1 VTALDPRVIPSA
13 SPLLSA
19 ALDYLARGWF
29 VLPCR
34 VGTKQNA
41 AGVTVKDVRPID
53 HWDQASTND
62 PATVAAWFG
71 PGGTW
76 ADGSLA
82 IDTGKSGLVV
92 VDLDTSGDKNGLQ
105 AWSELGGGVASLV
118 HKTPSH
124 GVHLFFRADPA
135 RPVGIDSRGKLA
147 YGVDVRG
154 IGGLVIAPPSKD
166 WRGAYEVTAAGDWS
180 NLTPVP
186 DIVTERVP
194 LGGSGAPPPSVPV
207 ARPGGH
213 QRDPSGLGHL
223 VTGDGIP
230 KYTKDSANKRI
241 QEVLG
246 RAMATPEGSGFNHA
260 LNEAAYELG
269 HWVAGGHIT
278 HADAE
283 SLLSYVVTAQFPH
296 GPNGDD
302 LATIDSGL
310 GGGMAKPY
318 LVLPDA
324 VAGMVPVATAD
335 GTPDDDAFEME
346 VQKQYYRLKALEQAR
361 ERVAAEK
368 VIGEGDGK
376 FDWSLLDKPPKPV
389 EWLVPDVL
397 AAGRSYSLVGG
408 PKAGK
413 SYAARD
419 FAVQAAEAGHSVI
432 YLDRE
437 NTAEGDWAPHLRA
450 MGVRPELRKLL
461 DIRNFPAI
469 PPLDTEAGGSML
481 VEWVK
486 ESGARVVFIDM
497 LMRFLSGKENDSDTF
512 NAYDRYTGQKLK
524 AMGVAVVRLDHSGHD
539 ETGRA
544 RGSSAKAGD
553 VDVQWMLTRDEGLVT
568 LDPRGISRHADQRD
582 PIKLLPQ
589 GSPGRLRKAEGTPLE
604 REAGADAVLV
614 TALQE
619 MLDSGDLTT
628 KASEKVAQLRLRARG
643 HKGRNEK
650 MNKAWMETLR
660 RNGVAGMPPEQKP
673 KRSGF
678 TPTFLTQGVDDVNGP
693 SRAGPGDHKINN
705 SVGDRIGD
713 QSPGSGTAG
722 TRDSEMGPGQG

>member
-1 VTALDPRVIPSA
+1 MAA
-13 SPLLSA
+13 NPLLSA

-34 VGTKQNA
+34 VGRKPD
-41 AGVTVKDVRPID
+41 GRKDVHLPR

-62 PATVAAWFG
+62 PVVVHAWFG
-71 PGGTW
+71 PGGSW

-105 AWSELGGGVASLV
+105 AWADIGGGMASLV
-118 HKTPSH
+118 HKTPSN
-124 GVHLFFRADPA
+124 GVHLFFRADPK

-154 IGGLVIAPPSKD
+154 VGGLVIAPPSAD
-166 WRGAYEVTAAGDWS
+166 WRGAYEVTQAGDWS
-180 NLTPVP
+180 SLSPVP
-186 DIVTERVP
+186 DIVVERVP
-194 LGGSGAPPPSVPV
+194 LGGSSMAPLDRLP
-207 ARPGGH
+207 ARD
-213 QRDPSGLGHL
+213 QRDASGMSRL
-223 VTGDGIP
+223 VVGDGVP
-230 KYTKDSANKRI
+230 KYTKDVANRRI
-241 QEVLG
+241 QEALG
-246 RAMATPEGSGFNHA
+246 RVMATPEGSGFNHA
-260 LNEAAYELG
+260 LNEAAFELG
-269 HWVAGGHIT
+269 HWVGGGHIA

-318 LVLPDA
+318 AVLPD
-324 VAGMVPVATAD
+324 VIAGMVPVTAAD
-335 GTPDDDAFEME
+335 GTPDDDAFQAE
-346 VQKQYYRLKALEQAR
+346 VDKQYWRLKALDAAR

-368 VIGEGDGK
+368 VSGEGDGK
-376 FDWSLLDKPPKPV
+376 FDWSLLDSPPKLV

-408 PKAGK
+408 AKAGK

-419 FAVQAAEAGHSVI
+419 FAVQAAESGYPVI

-437 NTAEGDWAPHLRA
+437 NTAEGDWTPHLRA
-450 MGVRPELRKLL
+450 MGVRPELRELL

-469 PPLDTEAGGSML
+469 PPLDTEAGGTML

-486 ESGARVVFIDM
+486 ESGVRVVFIDM

-524 AMGVAVVRLDHSGHD
+524 AIGVTVVRLDHSGHD
-539 ETGRA
+539 ENGRA

-553 VDVQWMLTRDEGLVT
+553 VDVQWMLTRDESTVT
-568 LDPRGISRHADQRD
+568 LDPRGISRHADQRE
-582 PIKLLPQ
+582 PVRLIPQ
-589 GSPGRLRKAEGTPLE
+589 GAPGRLRKAEGAPLE
-604 REAGADAVLV
+604 HEPRADQVLV
-614 TALQE
+614 TALQQ
-619 MLDSGDLTT
+619 MLDAGDLTS
-628 KASEKVAQLRLRARG
+628 KSSARVAQSRLRERG
-643 HKGRNEK
+643 HKGRNDA
-650 MNKAWMETLR
+650 MRQAWTETLK
-660 RNGVAGMPPEQKP
+660 RNGVAGMPPESE
-673 KRSGF
+673 RGRTGF
-678 TPTFLTQGVDDVNGP
+678 APTFLTQGNELSDGP
-693 SRAGPGDHKINN
+693 SRSAPGAQSFDN
-705 SVGDRIGD
+705 SVGAHPGAHFGGAPGAVGRSGA
-713 QSPGSGTAG
+713 QSP
-722 TRDSEMGPGQG
+722 